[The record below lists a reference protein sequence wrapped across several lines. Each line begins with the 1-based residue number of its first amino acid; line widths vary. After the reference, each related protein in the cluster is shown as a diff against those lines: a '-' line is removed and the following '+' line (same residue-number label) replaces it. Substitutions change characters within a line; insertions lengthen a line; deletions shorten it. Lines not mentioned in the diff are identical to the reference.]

1 MEKKEYV
8 KPEINDEKIEASDII
23 MVSIDTSTN
32 NKTSAFKSDAGIW
45 DIFRW

>member
-23 MVSIDTSTN
+23 MVSIDTTN
-32 NKTSAFKSDAGIW
+32 NKNSAFKSDAGIW

>member
-8 KPEINDEKIEASDII
+8 KPEINDEKIETSDII
-23 MVSIDTSTN
+23 MVSLDPN
-32 NKTSAFKSDAGIW
+32 NNRNSAFKSDAGIW

>member
-23 MVSIDTSTN
+23 MVFIEN
-32 NKTSAFKSDAGIW
+32 NKTSEFKSDAGIW